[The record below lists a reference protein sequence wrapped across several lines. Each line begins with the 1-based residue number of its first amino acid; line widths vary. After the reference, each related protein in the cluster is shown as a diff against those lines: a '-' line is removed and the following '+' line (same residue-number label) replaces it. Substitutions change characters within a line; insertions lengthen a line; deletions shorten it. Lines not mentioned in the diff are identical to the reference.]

1 MANLVPSEKRFG
13 RLQYDVVGIS
23 PIFFSPASFMIVEV
37 VGQEGHRRDPSSK
50 RGPLLVL
57 DPGSLFFF
65 FLPWSWR
72 GPDSDTGCSSG
83 LRWDD
88 RGQTQLGYL
97 QYTLRQGAMALH
109 RMGPE
114 APSFFALCWS
124 PQLSVPYRGPGV
136 VNDWM
141 LCRKRHSRLESLA

>member
-65 FLPWSWR
+65 FPPLVMAGSR
-72 GPDSDTGCSSG
+72 
-83 LRWDD
+83 
-88 RGQTQLGYL
+88 LGHRLL
-97 QYTLRQGAMALH
+97 QRPTVGRQGTDPAGLPTVHTQA
-109 RMGPE
+109 RRDGI
-114 APSFFALCWS
+114 APHGA
-124 PQLSVPYRGPGV
+124 
-136 VNDWM
+136 
-141 LCRKRHSRLESLA
+141 